1 MSDVAR
7 REGSAAGT
15 NGGALYQATAEPLPE
30 PHGCILTQVFLVF
43 GTEMLFLPVG
53 LMPAVA
59 DAMRVQR
66 WLFSRALGDF
76 FVEDRSRLSAI
87 RSLDNQS

>member
-15 NGGALYQATAEPLPE
+15 NAGALYQATAEPLPE
-30 PHGCILTQVFLVF
+30 PHGRILTQVFLVF

-53 LMPAVA
+53 LMPAAA

-76 FVEDRSRLSAI
+76 FVEDRSRLPAI